1 MAQTEQIEAL
11 NKYITEATKALEIAK
26 NSLSDNNLDALVN
39 LAAVL
44 DTLCKFPD
52 KIGQAEQNKF
62 DEITGKLKALK
73 NDIDNFM
80 TTNREK
86 ISELL
91 KKFDVRAALCIDDGT
106 PAGKAVQ
113 NLGLYHRMAPI
124 TVGGGIGA

>member
-11 NKYITEATKALEIAK
+11 NKFITEATKALETAK

-39 LAAVL
+39 LTAVL

-62 DEITGKLKALK
+62 DEITGKSKALK
-73 NDIDNFM
+73 NDIDSFM
-80 TTNREK
+80 TTNRDK

-91 KKFDVRAALCIDDGT
+91 KKFDVRAALCIDVGT

-113 NLGLYHRMAPI
+113 NLGLYQGMAPI
-124 TVGGGIGA
+124 SVGGGIGA

>member
-1 MAQTEQIEAL
+1 MAQTEQIEAI
-11 NKYITEATKALEIAK
+11 NKYITEATKALETAK

-39 LAAVL
+39 LAVL

-91 KKFDVRAALCIDDGT
+91 KKFDVRAALCIDVGT

-113 NLGLYHRMAPI
+113 NLGLYQGMAPI
-124 TVGGGIGA
+124 SVGGGIGA

>member
-1 MAQTEQIEAL
+1 M
-11 NKYITEATKALEIAK
+11 
-26 NSLSDNNLDALVN
+26 
-39 LAAVL
+39 
-44 DTLCKFPD
+44 
-52 KIGQAEQNKF
+52 
-62 DEITGKLKALK
+62 KALK